1 MRSPLTKLM
10 VVGASAVLGF
20 GVSMAAQATSDAAGN
35 APDLTI
41 SASHEPSH
49 FIPGMLAA
57 YSTLT
62 VTNSGDRVTT
72 DPVTVTAKSPAG
84 FKETFA
90 GGDGWSCSGNATVTC
105 TRGDALPPGAVFPS
119 IEILGNVAKDAPAAI
134 TITAQVSGG
143 GDVSTSNNSTS
154 DRVPARDAC
163 PYGWSPEQTVSFAPP
178 FRPGRPGGIDSG
190 VRNPELPDGCT
201 LLDVIWRAGPFKSH
215 ANFTS
220 TVQNAAGQ
228 FTREGLLTQRQENAV
243 LSAAKR
249 SDVGKPSDHSITNS
263 CSKRIALTF
272 HDGPSSYRPQL
283 LRVLRDKQVHATF
296 WDLGVRAQA
305 NPQWPR
311 YQVHEGHVELSHA
324 FNHIHMDELTPTA
337 DKFEVEHNEYVLAT
351 IGAPLT
357 FKGIRPPFGGSNPEV
372 QKLLLSMGYM
382 YSLNQVEA
390 SDWIPVKPAAA
401 ITHDIMR
408 KLYPGAI
415 IGLHDGP
422 IDTTAGAQTIKAVGQ
437 IIDQARQRGYCF
449 GTVDH
454 TGQVVADRYV
464 PSKEPIPPLVNPV
477 PYHIPLAFG
486 SQKDI
491 PQPWVRI
498 PSPIQISA
506 SHSPSHF
513 VQGQQ
518 GDRLI
523 LSVANQSNDLTDG
536 NTVTVT
542 DRIPSGLSAT
552 SARGQGWA
560 CQGTTTVIC
569 TRADVLTPQS
579 AYPPIVVTV
588 NVAGNAATKIRNVPK
603 LVGHGEMWTDAVTDR
618 IVVQK
623 AGT

>member
-1 MRSPLTKLM
+1 MKSPLTKLM
-10 VVGASAVLGF
+10 VVGASAALGL
-20 GVSMAAQATSDAAGN
+20 GVSMAAQAASDAPTG

-41 SASHEPSH
+41 SASHAPTH

-62 VTNSGDRVTT
+62 VTNSGDRLTT
-72 DPVTVTAKSPAG
+72 DPVTVTAEVPAG
-84 FKETFA
+84 FTETFA
-90 GGDGWSCSGNATVTC
+90 GGDGWSCSGSTTVRC
-105 TRGDALPPGAVFPS
+105 TRGDALPPGSVFPS
-119 IEILGNVAKDAPAAI
+119 IKILGNVASHPPAAI
-134 TITAQVSGG
+134 TITARVSGG
-143 GDVSTSNNSTS
+143 GNVNTSNDSAS

-190 VRNPELPDGCT
+190 VRNPERPDGCT
-201 LLDVIWRAGPFKSH
+201 LLDVIWRAGPFKTH
-215 ANFTS
+215 ANFIS
-220 TVQNAAGQ
+220 TVQNAAQQ
-228 FTREGLLTQRQENAV
+228 FRSEGLLTQAQENAV
-243 LSAAKR
+243 LSAAER
-249 SDVGKPSDHSITNS
+249 SDVGKASDHSIGNE
-263 CSKRIALTF
+263 CSKRVALTF

-324 FNHIHMDELTPTA
+324 FNHVHMDELTPTA

-357 FKGIRPPFGGSNPEV
+357 FKGIRPPFGGSNPAV
-372 QKLLLSMGYM
+372 QQLLLSMGYT
-382 YSLNQVEA
+382 YSLNQIEA
-390 SDWIPVKPAAA
+390 SDWIPIKPAAA

-422 IDTTAGAQTIKAVGQ
+422 IDTTAGAQTVKAVGQ

-464 PSKEPIPPLVNPV
+464 PSGEPIPPLINPV

-486 SQKDI
+486 SRNDI

-498 PSPIQISA
+498 PSPLQISA

-513 VQGQQ
+513 MRGQK
-518 GDRLI
+518 GGKLT

-536 NTVTVT
+536 NTVTVA

-552 SARGQGWA
+552 SASGPGWT
-560 CQGTTTVIC
+560 CSGTKIVTC
-569 TRADVLTPQS
+569 TRTDVLTPQS
-579 AYPPIVVTV
+579 SYPPITITV
-588 NVAGNAATKIRNVPK
+588 NVAGDAATAIRNIPK
-603 LVGHGEMWTDAVTDR
+603 LVAHGEMWTDAVTDR
-618 IVVQK
+618 ISVQK
-623 AGT
+623 AGA

>member
-1 MRSPLTKLM
+1 
-10 VVGASAVLGF
+10 LGF
-20 GVSMAAQATSDAAGN
+20 GVSMAAQAASDTAAS

-62 VTNSGDRVTT
+62 VSNSGDRLTS
-72 DPVTVTAKSPAG
+72 DPVTVTAKVPAS

-90 GGDGWSCSGNATVTC
+90 GGDGWSCSGSTTVRC
-105 TRGDALPPGAVFPS
+105 TRGSALLPGSAFPV
-119 IEILGNVAKDAPAAI
+119 IEVLGNVARHAPAAI
-134 TITAQVSGG
+134 TITARVSGG
-143 GDVSTSNNSTS
+143 GDVNTSNNSTS

-178 FRPGRPGGIDSG
+178 FRPGRPGGINSG

-201 LLDVIWRAGPFKSH
+201 LLDVIWRAGPFKGH
-215 ANFTS
+215 GKFIA
-220 TVQNAAGQ
+220 TVRNAAEQ
-228 FTREGLLTQRQENAV
+228 FTREGLLTQQQENAV
-243 LSAAKR
+243 LSAATR
-249 SDVGKPSDHSITNS
+249 SDVGKPSDHSITNY

-283 LRVLRDKQVHATF
+283 LRILRDKQVHATF

-324 FNHIHMDELTPTA
+324 FNHVHMDELTPTA
-337 DKFEVEHNEYVLAT
+337 DKFEVDHNEYVMAT

-357 FKGIRPPFGGSNPEV
+357 FKGIRPPFGGSNPAV
-372 QKLLLSMGYM
+372 QQLLLSMGYM
-382 YSLNQVEA
+382 YSLDQVEA
-390 SDWIPVKPAAA
+390 ADWIPRKPAAH
-401 ITHDIMR
+401 IVRDVMR

-415 IGLHDGP
+415 IGVHDGP

-464 PSKEPIPPLVNPV
+464 PSGEPIPPLVNPV

-498 PSPIQISA
+498 PSPIHISA
-506 SHSPSHF
+506 GHSPSHF
-513 VQGQQ
+513 VQGQT
-518 GDRLI
+518 GDRLT
-523 LSVANQSNDLTDG
+523 LSVANVSNDLTDG

-542 DRIPSGLSAT
+542 DRIPAGLSAT
-552 SARGQGWA
+552 SAGGRGWA
-560 CQGTTTVIC
+560 CKGTRTVSC
-569 TRADVLTPQS
+569 TRTDVLTPHS
-579 AYPPIVVTV
+579 SYPPITITV
-588 NVAGNAATKIRNVPK
+588 NVAGNAGAVITNAPS
-603 LVGHGEMWTDAVTDR
+603 LLGHGEMWTDETTDR
-618 IVVQK
+618 IIVQK

>member
-1 MRSPLTKLM
+1 
-10 VVGASAVLGF
+10 LGL
-20 GVSMAAQATSDAAGN
+20 GVSMAAQAASGTAST

-41 SASHEPSH
+41 SASHAPSH
-49 FIPGMLAA
+49 FIPRMLAA

-62 VTNSGDRVTT
+62 VRNAGDRLTT
-72 DPVTVTAKSPAG
+72 DPVTVTAKVPPS
-84 FKETFA
+84 FTETFA
-90 GGDGWSCSGNATVTC
+90 GGNGWSCSGKTTVKC
-105 TRGDALPPGAVFPS
+105 TRGDALPPGSAFPS
-119 IEILGNVAKDAPAAI
+119 IEVLGNVASHPPAAI
-134 TITAQVSGG
+134 TITARVSGG
-143 GDVSTSNNSTS
+143 GDDSPSNNSTS

-190 VRNPELPDGCT
+190 VRNPERPDGCT
-201 LLDVIWRAGPFKSH
+201 LLDVIWQAGSFKTH
-215 ANFTS
+215 AKFIS

-228 FTREGLLTQRQENAV
+228 FSGEGLLTRQQENAV

-249 SDVGKPSDHSITNS
+249 SDVGKASDHSVSNS
-263 CSKRIALTF
+263 CSKRVALTF

-324 FNHIHMDELTPTA
+324 FNHVHMDQLTPPA
-337 DKFEVEHNEYVLAT
+337 DEWEVEHNANVLVT

-357 FKGIRPPFGGSNPEV
+357 FKGIRPPFGGSSASV

-382 YSLNQVEA
+382 YSLDQIEA
-390 SDWIPVKPAAA
+390 SDWLPRKSADA
-401 ITHDIMR
+401 ITRDII
-408 KLYPGAI
+408 KELYPGAI

-422 IDTTAGAQTIKAVGQ
+422 IDTTAGAQTVKAVGQ

-464 PSKEPIPPLVNPV
+464 PSREPIPPLVNPV

-486 SQKDI
+486 SQNNI
-491 PQPWVRI
+491 PEPWVRI
-498 PSPIQISA
+498 PSPLQISA

-513 VQGQQ
+513 VQGQK
-518 GDRLI
+518 GDTLT

-536 NTVTVT
+536 SPLAVI
-542 DRIPSGLSAT
+542 DLIPSGLSPT
-552 SARGQGWA
+552 SASGQGWA
-560 CQGTTTVIC
+560 CKVKTTVRC
-569 TRADVLTPQS
+569 RRTDVLTPHTS
-579 AYPPIVVTV
+579 YPPIRITV
-588 NVAGNAATKIRNVPK
+588 NVASDAAPAITNIAHV
-603 LVGHGEMWTDAVTDR
+603 LGHGQMWTDQSTDQITVR
-618 IVVQK
+618 K

>member
-10 VVGASAVLGF
+10 VVGASAALGL
-20 GVSMAAQATSDAAGN
+20 GVSMAAQAASGAAGP

-41 SASHEPSH
+41 SASHAPSH
-49 FIPGMLAA
+49 FIPRMLAA

-62 VTNSGDRVTT
+62 VRNAGDRLTT
-72 DPVTVTAKSPAG
+72 DPVTVTAKVPPS
-84 FKETFA
+84 FTETFA
-90 GGDGWSCSGNATVTC
+90 GGNGWSCSGKTTVRC
-105 TRGDALPPGAVFPS
+105 TRGDALPPGSAFPS
-119 IEILGNVAKDAPAAI
+119 IEVLGNVASHPPAAI
-134 TITAQVSGG
+134 TITARVSGG
-143 GDVSTSNNSTS
+143 GDVSPSNNSTS

-190 VRNPELPDGCT
+190 VRNPERPDGCT
-201 LLDVIWRAGPFKSH
+201 LLDVIWQAGSFKTH
-215 ANFTS
+215 AKFIS

-228 FTREGLLTQRQENAV
+228 FSREGLLTRQQENAV

-249 SDVGKPSDHSITNS
+249 SDVGKASDHSISNS
-263 CSKRIALTF
+263 CSKRVALTF

-324 FNHIHMDELTPTA
+324 FNHVHMDQLTPAA
-337 DKFEVEHNEYVLAT
+337 DEWEVEHNANVLAT

-357 FKGIRPPFGGSNPEV
+357 FKGIRPPFGGSSASV

-382 YSLNQVEA
+382 YSLNQIEA
-390 SDWIPVKPAAA
+390 SDWLPNKNANA
-401 ITHDIMR
+401 ITRDIIQQ
-408 KLYPGAI
+408 LYPGAI

-422 IDTTAGAQTIKAVGQ
+422 IDTTAGAQTVKAVGQ

-464 PSKEPIPPLVNPV
+464 PSREPIPPLVNPV

-486 SQKDI
+486 SQSNI
-491 PQPWVRI
+491 PEPWVRI
-498 PSPIQISA
+498 PSPLQISA

-513 VQGQQ
+513 VQGQK
-518 GDRLI
+518 GDTLT

-536 NTVTVT
+536 SPLAVI
-542 DRIPSGLSAT
+542 DLIPSALSPT
-552 SARGQGWA
+552 SASGQGWA
-560 CQGTTTVIC
+560 CKVKTTVRC
-569 TRADVLTPQS
+569 RRTDVLTPHS
-579 AYPPIVVTV
+579 SYPPIRITV
-588 NVAGNAATKIRNVPK
+588 NVASDAAPAITNTAHV
-603 LVGHGEMWTDAVTDR
+603 VGHGQMWTDQSIDQITVR
-618 IVVQK
+618 K